1 MSVLGQPDRERI
13 IEQVVENLWKR
24 YMWVFVAFF
33 SVGQTFSKNI
43 MGRNK

>member
-1 MSVLGQPDRERI
+1 MSALGQPDRERI

-33 SVGQTFSKNI
+33 SVGSDIFKKHH
-43 MGRNK
+43 GEE